1 MNTSTPSLELGTPG
15 SSCMSRCQSRLRIR
29 VRAHAA
35 LRQSLAVL
43 GQLATGFARQ
53 SVLEHKGSGMHED
66 YARVVSLLD
75 ECLNAFRRLGNEAGM
90 LACAQAL
97 AAVHQAHEPAV
108 PMPGPAMLTRRERQ
122 VADLVARGFSNRE
135 IARALGIADGTARRH
150 LANILT
156 KLGFHSRA
164 QIAAWSTR
172 RSTTDR

>member
-1 MNTSTPSLELGTPG
+1 
-15 SSCMSRCQSRLRIR
+15 
-29 VRAHAA
+29 
-35 LRQSLAVL
+35 
-43 GQLATGFARQ
+43 
-53 SVLEHKGSGMHED
+53 MHED

-75 ECLNAFRRLGNEAGM
+75 ECLDAFRRLGNEAGM

-108 PMPGPAMLTRRERQ
+108 PTPGPAMLTRRERQ